1 MSQSQNHE
9 YIVDR
14 IVSALGITKAELAI
28 RLGITKQAISNWKN
42 TGIPSEH
49 FRGNVSLLHQCHCDN
64 QEHCKHPWRKTTVPR
79 CHLQRCEY
87 WLIGIEILRAR
98 MRRNWYLS

>member
-49 FRGNVSLLHQCHCDN
+49 
-64 QEHCKHPWRKTTVPR
+64 
-79 CHLQRCEY
+79 
-87 WLIGIEILRAR
+87 
-98 MRRNWYLS
+98 